1 LNNYWLDLLLLAYT
15 ITCVDVMVTAHGI
28 FTGVGL
34 EGNPLVL
41 AIVPS
46 SEPILQ
52 IIFIT
57 AVVVASYWFILFTY
71 QLISEGESKK
81 YVNAYT
87 HIVAWCSVFACGTHM
102 FGIATWFI

>member
-1 LNNYWLDLLLLAYT
+1 
-15 ITCVDVMVTAHGI
+15 MVTAHGI
-28 FTGVGL
+28 YTGVGL

-57 AVVVASYWFILFTY
+57 AVVVACYWFILFTY
-71 QLISEGESKK
+71 HLISEGKSIK
-81 YVNAYT
+81 YIEHYT
-87 HIVAWCSVFACGTHM
+87 LMVSWGSVFACGTHM